1 MSPASS
7 TNASHGRGNRRGI
20 PGQGGFTL
28 VEVMIALAILSVALV
43 GMMAET
49 ATNIRITQEVS
60 ARGNVV
66 DLLRG
71 KVYDI
76 EAELMKDG
84 FQDLDQS
91 SDGDFSDEGYGDITW
106 EAQVEKIEIPGLNAL
121 TTMQG
126 AEGEEGGEAGASG
139 SPLVDLMAGFG
150 GGLGSDGAEG
160 ASFIASQFEMLTRVL
175 EASIR
180 KVTVSAK
187 WKVGGEAYDMVV
199 AIYLTD
205 PNAIDKVLQGFGSE
219 EPATSSGDTGGT
231 GGTTTPGRGSSTT
244 R

>member
-1 MSPASS
+1 
-7 TNASHGRGNRRGI
+7 
-20 PGQGGFTL
+20 
-28 VEVMIALAILSVALV
+28 MIALAILSVALV

-49 ATNIRITQEVS
+49 ATNIRVTQEVT

-91 SDGDFSDEGYGDITW
+91 SQGDFSEEGYKDITW

-121 TTMQG
+121 NTIQG
-126 AEGEEGGEAGASG
+126 AEGEEGGEGGASG

-160 ASFIASQFEMLTRVL
+160 ASFITSQFEMLTRVL
-175 EASIR
+175 EAAIR
-180 KVTVSAK
+180 KVTVTAK
-187 WKVGGEAYDMVV
+187 WKVGDEEHDMVV
-199 AIYLTD
+199 ALYLTD

-219 EPATSSGDTGGT
+219 DPTASGGT
-231 GGTTTPGRGSSTT
+231 GTGTATPGRGSTSD